1 MMLKSPKDLHD
12 RVLRR
17 LFKREFGGALV
28 TEGFI
33 SVLSETLDQYFATT
47 ARSDNIM
54 PFLRNMNSPKIFL
67 IDEFMSIRTLD
78 LKSLKQLGTI
88 IYVSQ
93 DIASERYGFGDS
105 IIARRLMYKLE
116 REILQIADLVIACSE
131 RDRLRY
137 VEMGAKSVIFYPNI
151 YPIKEFEMGVKDKNP
166 SISIVL
172 RNRWGT
178 KSAISFNAIFKAL
191 SKLDNKNQGLR
202 NWHGTAT
209 SS

>member
-1 MMLKSPKDLHD
+1 MELATSISGVLFNYLLMMLKSPKDLHD

-17 LFKREFGGALV
+17 LFKRELGDALV

-33 SVLSETLDQYFATT
+33 SVLSETLDQYFAST

-78 LKSLKQLGTI
+78 LKLLKQIGTI

-93 DIASERYGFGDS
+93 DIASEHYGFGDNF
-105 IIARRLMYKLE
+105 IARRLMYKLE

-137 VEMGAKSVIFYPNI
+137 VEMGAKERHF
-151 YPIKEFEMGVKDKNP
+151 
-166 SISIVL
+166 
-172 RNRWGT
+172 
-178 KSAISFNAIFKAL
+178 L
-191 SKLDNKNQGLR
+191 SKYLPNQR
-202 NWHGTAT
+202 I
-209 SS
+209 